1 MKVLT
6 KNTANAAGS
15 GEVMNMNFIE
25 FVNRDKAP
33 VDERTA
39 DEIIE
44 DIGSRLDALGGKE

>member
-1 MKVLT
+1 
-6 KNTANAAGS
+6 
-15 GEVMNMNFIE
+15 MNMNFIE
-25 FVNRDKAP
+25 FLNRDKAP